1 MSIVEIENEIKKL
14 PVDKVNELV
23 AWLGNYQAEIW
34 EKRIA
39 EDLGAGRLD
48 SLLAEIDVEI
58 EAGLAKPL

>member
-14 PVDKVNELV
+14 PADKVNELV
-23 AWLGNYQAEIW
+23 EWLGNYHAEMW
-34 EKRIA
+34 ETTI
-39 EDLGAGRLD
+39 EDDLDSGRLD